1 MVERER
7 EGAAVQS
14 TQTSE
19 DASSGCD
26 DSNRSL
32 AASEMRKLLTS
43 RYRVIPRTSPDED
56 ACVYP
61 DTFISGLISA
71 LGNHR

>member
-1 MVERER
+1 MERER

-19 DASSGCD
+19 NESSGYD
-26 DSNRSL
+26 DSNRPL

-43 RYRVIPRTSPDED
+43 RYRVIPRTSPDEV
-56 ACVYP
+56 ARVYL